1 MPIPPGSLDSLVENL
16 KKDGESAFK
25 QTRRHF
31 KDPVK
36 RSLIMRKGIFPYE
49 YMSSREKFQD
59 TQLPHIDHFY
69 SKLSDSKCSEEDY
82 KHAQAVWETFD
93 IKDMQGYHDL
103 YLLSDV
109 LLLADVFESFRWF
122 SMRNYQLDPAH
133 YYTSPGLSF
142 DACLKM
148 TKAKIELLTDPD
160 SLLFFE
166 SAIRG
171 GVSMITHRHAKA
183 NNPEVSGYNSDE
195 AHSYIQYYDANN
207 LYGWAMSQPL
217 PTGDFKFM
225 EIQDFY
231 NIDWMLIP
239 DDAKTGF
246 MLEVDFTTLPNSTT
260 CIMTYP

>member
-1 MPIPPGSLDSLVENL
+1 
-16 KKDGESAFK
+16 
-25 QTRRHF
+25 
-31 KDPVK
+31 
-36 RSLIMRKGIFPYE
+36 
-49 YMSSREKFQD
+49 
-59 TQLPHIDHFY
+59 
-69 SKLSDSKCSEEDY
+69 
-82 KHAQAVWETFD
+82 
-93 IKDMQGYHDL
+93 MQGYHDL
-103 YLLSDV
+103 YLLTDV

-225 EIQDFY
+225 EIEDFY

-246 MLEVDFTTLPNSTT
+246 MLEVFLHYPPELHDMHNDLPLAPEGKVGREALTSLPTSMNSTKNLVPNK
-260 CIMTYP
+260 I